1 MIGRKI
7 IHLENVDSTNN
18 YIANLLLKEE
28 INSGTV
34 ILADEQTQ
42 GRGQRGSVW
51 SSNSGE
57 NMLFS
62 LFLST
67 EILSVND
74 QFLLSQFVSVSLI
87 QMLRNIGLNAEVK
100 WPNDIYI
107 NNKKVAGILIENQLS
122 GSTLKSSIIGVGLNV
137 NQKLFENISATSL
150 YNELG
155 EFISIQS
162 VLFSFIFE
170 LNKNWD
176 LILSNKKDQILEMYI
191 SNLYQK
197 DKVCSYKDDKGVFD
211 AVIEGVTQKGNLIL
225 ISSERE
231 KKYYDLK
238 EVSFM

>member
-18 YIANLLLKEE
+18 YTANLLLKGEVD
-28 INSGTV
+28 SGTV
-34 ILADEQTQ
+34 ILADKQTQ

-122 GSTLKSSIIGVGLNV
+122 GYTLKSSIIGVGLNV

-162 VLFSFIFE
+162 VLFSFIF
-170 LNKNWD
+170 
-176 LILSNKKDQILEMYI
+176 
-191 SNLYQK
+191 
-197 DKVCSYKDDKGVFD
+197 
-211 AVIEGVTQKGNLIL
+211 
-225 ISSERE
+225 
-231 KKYYDLK
+231 
-238 EVSFM
+238 

>member
-18 YIANLLLKEE
+18 YTANLLLKGEVD
-28 INSGTV
+28 SGTV
-34 ILADEQTQ
+34 ILADKQTQ

-67 EILSVND
+67 EILSVNN
-74 QFLLSQFVSVSLI
+74 QFVLSQFVSVSLI
-87 QMLRNIGLNAEVK
+87 EMLKNIGLEAEVK

-107 NNKKVAGILIENQLS
+107 KNKKVAGILIENQLS
-122 GSTLKSSIIGVGLNV
+122 GSMLKSSIIGVGLNV
-137 NQKLFENISATSL
+137 NQKSFENISATSL
-150 YNELG
+150 NNELG
-155 EFISIQS
+155 EFIPVQS

-170 LNKNWD
+170 LNKNWN
-176 LILSNKKDQILEMYI
+176 LILSNKTDQIIEKYFN
-191 SNLYQK
+191 NLYQK
-197 DKVCSYKDDKGVFD
+197 DKLCSYRDDRGTFL
-211 AVIEGVTQKGNLIL
+211 ATIEGVTSNGNLIL

>member
-18 YIANLLLKEE
+18 YAANLLLKEE
-28 INSGTV
+28 IYSGTV

-42 GRGQRGSVW
+42 GRGQRGNVW
-51 SSNSGE
+51 TSNSGE

-62 LFLST
+62 LFLTT

-87 QMLRNIGLNAEVK
+87 EMLKNIGINAEVK
-100 WPNDIYI
+100 WPNDIYVK
-107 NNKKVAGILIENQLS
+107 NKKIAGILIENQLS
-122 GSTLKSSIIGVGLNV
+122 GSILKSSIIGVGLNV
-137 NQKLFENISATSL
+137 NQKSFENISATSL
-150 YNELG
+150 FNELG

-162 VLFSFIFE
+162 VLFSFIYE
-170 LNKNWD
+170 LNKNWNI
-176 LILSNKKDQILEMYI
+176 ILSNKKDQILETYL
-191 SNLYQK
+191 SKLYQK

-211 AVIEGVTQKGNLIL
+211 AIIEGVTSNGNLIL
-225 ISSERE
+225 LSPERE

-238 EVSFM
+238 EVSFI